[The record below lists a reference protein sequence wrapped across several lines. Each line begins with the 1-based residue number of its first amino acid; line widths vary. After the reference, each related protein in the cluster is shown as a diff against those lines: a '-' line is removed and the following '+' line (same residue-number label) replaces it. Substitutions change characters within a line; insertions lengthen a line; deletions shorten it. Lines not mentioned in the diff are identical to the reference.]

1 MDQPID
7 KNTIRLRQHKNFA
20 KGAVIL
26 TFVILLFWLLVN
38 SFVTSINRVDIRTA
52 KVFKTHLKTDLS
64 AGGTIVPINEETIAS
79 HINSRLSKVFVQAGQ
94 TVTKGQLLLKL
105 DNTDLTLKI
114 ANMNEEIALKENQVI
129 TRHLDL
135 TRTNNE
141 QNGKLELLAIDLE
154 SRQTKLARLQQLS
167 TIGGVSQHDLT
178 EAKLNVKRTQIE
190 IRQLQQRKKD
200 SAASTIAQIEGLKLE
215 QSIVEKSRQD
225 QLRLLAATKVV
236 AANDGLIVWLKNDE
250 GSAVKLG
257 EPLVKIADTS
267 AYKVAATI
275 SDFYANQ
282 LWQGMKA
289 EFSYDNQDYF
299 GTVNS
304 IIGSEQAGILSLAI
318 KLDTAHSADYSA
330 LRQKQRVDISLITG
344 IIENALVLTK
354 GPFINGSG
362 LKDVFIIKN
371 ELANRS
377 EVNIGAGNRDYYQI
391 KTGLAIGDE
400 VIISDVSAFVQKDEV
415 RIN

>member
-1 MDQPID
+1 
-7 KNTIRLRQHKNFA
+7 
-20 KGAVIL
+20 
-26 TFVILLFWLLVN
+26 
-38 SFVTSINRVDIRTA
+38 
-52 KVFKTHLKTDLS
+52 
-64 AGGTIVPINEETIAS
+64 
-79 HINSRLSKVFVQAGQ
+79 
-94 TVTKGQLLLKL
+94 
-105 DNTDLTLKI
+105 
-114 ANMNEEIALKENQVI
+114 
-129 TRHLDL
+129 
-135 TRTNNE
+135 
-141 QNGKLELLAIDLE
+141 
-154 SRQTKLARLQQLS
+154 
-167 TIGGVSQHDLT
+167 
-178 EAKLNVKRTQIE
+178 
-190 IRQLQQRKKD
+190 
-200 SAASTIAQIEGLKLE
+200 LKLE

-250 GSAVKLG
+250 GSAVTLG

-289 EFSYDNQDYF
+289 EFSYDNQHYF
-299 GTVNS
+299 GTVKS

-318 KLDTAHSADYSA
+318 ELDQAHSVDYSA
-330 LRQKQRVDISLITG
+330 LRQKQRVDVSLITG

-377 EVNIGAGNRDYYQI
+377 EVSIGVGNRDYYQI
-391 KTGLAIGDE
+391 KTGLAVGDE